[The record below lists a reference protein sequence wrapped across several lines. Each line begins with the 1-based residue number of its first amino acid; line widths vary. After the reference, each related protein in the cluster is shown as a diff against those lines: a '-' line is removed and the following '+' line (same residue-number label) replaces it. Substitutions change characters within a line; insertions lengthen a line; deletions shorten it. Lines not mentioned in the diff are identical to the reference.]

1 MVLLS
6 QESRLLTGS
15 ADSELR
21 AWDIKYLEEV
31 RKDTVSTFL
40 SSERKQ
46 TVFLEIL
53 ESLP

>member
-1 MVLLS
+1 MALLS

-31 RKDTVSTFL
+31 RKDTAEHFF
-40 SSERKQ
+40 
-46 TVFLEIL
+46 VFREKAN
-53 ESLP
+53 SFS